1 MIQPISILFFSRGRG
16 HGHAIADMLLQQ
28 QLSASGAE
36 VAIEFAS
43 YATGLSTFRSREIEA
58 FDLKLPE
65 NNG

>member
-1 MIQPISILFFSRGRG
+1 
-16 HGHAIADMLLQQ
+16 MLLQQ